1 MKPPLLEA
9 QEKLELKDE
18 APAKTEMKIDKEE
31 EDSQT
36 SGDVPTRTLALKR
49 GGL

>member
-18 APAKTEMKIDKEE
+18 EMKIDKEE
-31 EDSQT
+31 ED
-36 SGDVPTRTLALKR
+36 VN
-49 GGL
+49 